1 MTILKHAFGWH
12 CGRRVLFIKT
22 HRTKMRDTL
31 NPGSVSVFLM
41 TEKDSLAEMHIYV
54 LIWAAK
60 GMYLSERLI
69 YIYSIVMYCVCVYIY
84 MCVYIYLYKICT
96 TIFKN
101 VEWCIWIH
109 TYASI
114 YLSFNILEYCCASGL
129 MFCHFVHDKLI
140 LHPPHS
146 VTPSF
151 LPHHSLDNFRVL
163 QSNPPFHSWAV

>member
-84 MCVYIYLYKICT
+84 IYIRSAQQYSRMLNDAYEYTHMHPYIYHSTFL
-96 TIFKN
+96 
-101 VEWCIWIH
+101 
-109 TYASI
+109 
-114 YLSFNILEYCCASGL
+114 NI
-129 MFCHFVHDKLI
+129 V
-140 LHPPHS
+140 
-146 VTPSF
+146 
-151 LPHHSLDNFRVL
+151 VL
-163 QSNPPFHSWAV
+163 QVLCFVTLYMTN